1 MVTAVHIK
9 EWTRFEELMFIL
21 EASMKDIVERWA
33 DGKVRAGQGYSLD
46 RHECK
51 LENNSLVSALRG
63 LLVLTVS
70 NLYRQMK

>member
-9 EWTRFEELMFIL
+9 EWTRFEELLFIL

-33 DGKVRAGQGYSLD
+33 DGKVRAGQCYSLD

-51 LENNSLVSALRG
+51 LENNSRG